1 MIPCSL
7 FQTYHATNTLVIIVL
22 ALEMGYAFGLVYAS
36 CEFGQQIFGLFNQ
49 ISDTIDQIKWYRFP
63 IRVQRMLP
71 TIAIF
76 AQQTITL
83 EVFGS
88 ISCSRESFKKVKFK
102 KKLKCMCLCTFV
114 SMCFEFVVDLDLYF
128 QVMHSSFSYFMMLRE
143 FSNWFIHIH

>member
-1 MIPCSL
+1 MTTVIPCSL

-102 KKLKCMCLCTFV
+102 K
-114 SMCFEFVVDLDLYF
+114 
-128 QVMHSSFSYFMMLRE
+128 
-143 FSNWFIHIH
+143 N